1 MKYLP
6 NMQNNEIKAHKNKI
20 DSLIRRIE
28 KYSKTDFDLEI
39 MSDLSKYACIQVS
52 GYFDKS
58 IFYLLLKYAEK
69 HSNKELQKFV
79 YEKLKRFSNASSGKI
94 ENLFKSYSKCW
105 TQSIVSH
112 PRYNELK
119 GSINSLVRER
129 NLIAHGEDS
138 TISLARVKQY
148 YQHAEIL
155 LVYIDSIM

>member
-1 MKYLP
+1 
-6 NMQNNEIKAHKNKI
+6 MQNNEIKSHKNKI

-39 MSDLSKYACIQVS
+39 MSDMSKYTCIQVS

-58 IFYLLLKYAEK
+58 IIYLLLKYSEK
-69 HSNKELQKFV
+69 HANKELQKFV
-79 YEKLKRFSNASSGKI
+79 YEKLKRFSNASSVKI
-94 ENLFKSYSKCW
+94 ESLLNSYSKCW
-105 TQSIVSH
+105 GKSIVSH

-148 YQHAEIL
+148 YQHAEVL
-155 LVYIDSIM
+155 LDYISSII